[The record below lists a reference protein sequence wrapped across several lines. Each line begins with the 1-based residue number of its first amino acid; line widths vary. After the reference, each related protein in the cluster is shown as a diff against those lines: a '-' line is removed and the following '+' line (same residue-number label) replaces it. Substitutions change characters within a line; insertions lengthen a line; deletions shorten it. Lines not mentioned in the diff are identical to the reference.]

1 MTPLGLAAVGIGAVL
16 GAWLRWALGGWLN
29 AIVPELPLGT
39 LAANLAGGF
48 AIGVAIAFF
57 ARYPGVAPEWR
68 LAIITGFLGALTT
81 YSTFSAEAVTLLARG
96 QFGWA
101 ALHSFSHLAGSLAM
115 TALGL
120 VAFRALVR

>member
-1 MTPLGLAAVGIGAVL
+1 MTALGLAAVAIGAVL
-16 GAWLRWALGGWLN
+16 GAWLRWGLGGWLN

>member
-1 MTPLGLAAVGIGAVL
+1 MTALGLAAVGIGAVL

-48 AIGVAIAFF
+48 AIGLAIAFF

>member
-1 MTPLGLAAVGIGAVL
+1 MTALGLAAVAIGAVL
-16 GAWLRWALGGWLN
+16 GAWLRWAVGGWLH
-29 AIVPELPLGT
+29 AIGAGLPLWTPG
-39 LAANLAGGF
+39 ANLGG
-48 AIGVAIAFF
+48 AVGVGGAIAFF
-57 ARYPGVAPEWR
+57 ARHAGGAPEWR

-101 ALHSFSHLAGSLAM
+101 AVHSFSHLAGSLAM

>member
-1 MTPLGLAAVGIGAVL
+1 MTALGLAAVAIGAVL
-16 GAWLRWALGGWLN
+16 GAWLRWGLGGWLN

-96 QFGWA
+96 QIGWA
-101 ALHSFSHLAGSLAM
+101 GPPSFRPPAGTPPMAGPRPGPF
-115 TALGL
+115 A
-120 VAFRALVR
+120 